1 MKYLLVFQTL
11 ISISIF
17 YITNAFSPLPNTN
30 ALHSSSSLTTSLAS
44 WSSSSLDMSTVVAP
58 PEEKTK
64 TKIGGGK
71 SGFFGGRQ
79 QQQDDDKNINP
90 GEISK
95 RNDAPL
101 EYLEDEW
108 STRNP
113 EDPFHILLLD
123 TTFTKN
129 ERVTVSYVVGCLE
142 YVLCMPSDE
151 ARELTEMAVVN
162 GLSCLGTWEREE
174 CLSLGRQLQ
183 IRDLVVRVVP
193 YCEGGMRGWQMKNA
207 DANAWAGAGNSGS
220 GGILGGS
227 GFD

>member
-1 MKYLLVFQTL
+1 MKYLIVFQT
-11 ISISIF
+11 IVSIF
-17 YITNAFSPLPNTN
+17 SVTN
-30 ALHSSSSLTTSLAS
+30 ALSPFVLNQNTFSSRTLTKLQ
-44 WSSSSLDMSTVVAP
+44 MSTVVAP

-64 TKIGGGK
+64 TRIGGGK
-71 SGFFGGRQ
+71 SGFFGG
-79 QQQDDDKNINP
+79 QDDDSLQNINP

-142 YVLCMPSDE
+142 YVLGMPSEE
-151 ARELTEMAVVN
+151 ARELTEMAVMN

-183 IRDLVVRVVP
+183 VRDLVVRVVP
-193 YCEGGMRGWQMKNA
+193 YCEGGMRGWQMRNA
-207 DANAWAGAGNSGS
+207 DANAGAGAES
-220 GGILGGS
+220 GGVLGGS

>member
-1 MKYLLVFQTL
+1 MKSFTLLL
-11 ISISIF
+11 IAVLSSLAHGFISQ
-17 YITNAFSPLPNTN
+17 AQ
-30 ALHSSSSLTTSLAS
+30 SSSPITSKLS
-44 WSSSSLDMSTVVAP
+44 TDNTSKNSPYVNEISMSTVVAP

-64 TKIGGGK
+64 KGLGGGK
-71 SGFFGGRQ
+71 SGFFGGSEEQ
-79 QQQDDDKNINP
+79 NVNP

-113 EDPFHILLLD
+113 DDPFHILLLD
-123 TTFTKN
+123 TTFTKS
-129 ERVTVSYVVGCLE
+129 ERVTVKYVAGCLE
-142 YVLCMPSDE
+142 YVLGMPPDE
-151 ARELTEMAVVN
+151 ATELTEMAAIN
-162 GLSCLGTWEREE
+162 GLSCLGTWQREE
-174 CLSLGRQLQ
+174 CLKLGRQLQ

-207 DANAWAGAGNSGS
+207 NADAGFDT
-220 GGILGGS
+220 GILGGS